1 MPVKASGKTIWRNRE
16 KSLLIY
22 FSVKSTMSYFKNI
35 QSQLR
40 FSAEKMQKSNL
51 FETGNFFCDI
61 YCLEPGQIQKPHTHE
76 GADKVYF
83 VLEGQGKIQVGEE
96 EKVVKQNEI
105 CLAESGLVH
114 GVKNTS
120 NQRLTLLVF
129 MAPNPNV

>member
-1 MPVKASGKTIWRNRE
+1 
-16 KSLLIY
+16 
-22 FSVKSTMSYFKNI
+22 
-35 QSQLR
+35 
-40 FSAEKMQKSNL
+40 MQKGNL

-83 VLEGQGKIQVGEE
+83 VLEGQAKIQVGEE

-114 GVKNTS
+114 GVNNTS
-120 NQRLTLLVF
+120 NERLTLLVF